1 MKSFV
6 IKRAIVIAGRN
17 TSISLEDAFWSGL
30 KEIAS
35 NRGLTISA
43 LVASI
48 DSDRTNA
55 NLSSAIRLFVLNHY
69 RAGIC
74 VSAASQSGYL
84 ESQQNLIV
92 LGRT

>member
-1 MKSFV
+1 MESPV
-6 IKRAIVIAGRN
+6 IIRSIVLAGRK
-17 TSISLEDAFWSGL
+17 TSISLEDAFWRAF
-30 KEIAS
+30 KDIAS
-35 NRGLTISA
+35 ARRLKLTELLS
-43 LVASI
+43 SI
-48 DSDRTNA
+48 DSARTG